1 MMIKKL
7 LISIFSIFI
16 LMGQMP
22 PNIIIDENEKD
33 IRIKPN
39 ISGTE
44 VVLYGAMPSGK
55 KDIIIEVVGPARN
68 ISLEEKRRIYG
79 FWLGLGR
86 ADYFQVPSYYNIMSS
101 RKISE
106 IADQNVFDKLRLG
119 VTNLPLGNAKISNSS
134 TSQNIF
140 NQNLKKYMLDKG
152 QFNIGENEIS
162 VKSGPGKVGIFSTEF
177 LLPSNSYQGKYYVR
191 YFIFQ
196 NGEFLSYAENKID
209 LKQAGFSRIIS
220 LTATNFPLLYGIL
233 AVILSGSLGWLI
245 STVFRRLK
253 IS

>member
-1 MMIKKL
+1 MIKKL

-44 VVLYGAMPSGK
+44 VVLYGVMPSGI

-119 VTNLPLGNAKISNSS
+119 VTNLPLWNAKISNSS

-245 STVFRRLK
+245 STIFRRLK

>member
-1 MMIKKL
+1 
-7 LISIFSIFI
+7 
-16 LMGQMP
+16 MP

-101 RKISE
+101 KKLSE
-106 IADQNVFDKLRLG
+106 IADQSVFDKLRLG
-119 VTNLPLGNAKISNSS
+119 VINLPLGNAKISNSK

-140 NQNLKKYMLDKG
+140 NKNLKKYMLDKG
-152 QFNIGENEIS
+152 QFKIGENEIS

-177 LLPSNSYQGKYYVR
+177 LLPSNSYQGKYFVR

-196 NGEFLSYAENKID
+196 NGEFISYAENKID
-209 LKQAGFSRIIS
+209 LKQAGFSRAIW

-233 AVILSGSLGWLI
+233 AVILSGSIGWLI
-245 STVFRRLK
+245 STIFRRLK

>member
-1 MMIKKL
+1 
-7 LISIFSIFI
+7 
-16 LMGQMP
+16 
-22 PNIIIDENEKD
+22 
-33 IRIKPN
+33 
-39 ISGTE
+39 
-44 VVLYGAMPSGK
+44 
-55 KDIIIEVVGPARN
+55 
-68 ISLEEKRRIYG
+68 
-79 FWLGLGR
+79 
-86 ADYFQVPSYYNIMSS
+86 MSS

-162 VKSGPGKVGIFSTEF
+162 VKSVQESGNFSTEF

-196 NGEFLSYAENKID
+196 NGEFLSYAENE
-209 LKQAGFSRIIS
+209 
-220 LTATNFPLLYGIL
+220 
-233 AVILSGSLGWLI
+233 LS
-245 STVFRRLK
+245 
-253 IS
+253 

>member
-1 MMIKKL
+1 MIKKL
-7 LISIFSIFI
+7 LIPIFSIFI

-44 VVLYGAMPSGK
+44 VVLYGAMPSGI

-86 ADYFQVPSYYNIMSS
+86 ADYYQVPSYYNIMSS

-106 IADQNVFDKLRLG
+106 IADQNVFDKLHLG

-245 STVFRRLK
+245 STIFRRLK

>member
-1 MMIKKL
+1 MIKKL
-7 LISIFSIFI
+7 LIPVFSIFI

-33 IRIKPN
+33 VRIKPN

-86 ADYFQVPSYYNIMSS
+86 AEYFQVPSYYNIMSS
-101 RKISE
+101 RKLSE
-106 IADQNVFDKLRLG
+106 IADQSVFDKLRLG
-119 VTNLPLGNAKISNSS
+119 VINLPLGNAKISNTN

-140 NQNLKKYMLDKG
+140 NRNLKKYMLDKG
-152 QFNIGENEIS
+152 QFKIGENKII

-177 LLPSNSYQGKYYVR
+177 LLPSNSYQGKYFVR

-196 NGEFLSYAENKID
+196 NGEFISYAENKID
-209 LKQAGFSRIIS
+209 LKQAGFSRAIW

-245 STVFRRLK
+245 STIFRRLK